1 MTKKRSSAIIV
12 NIMNNVNITNDERVL
27 EYQANKLQEL
37 IGELHNCCKERYTKE
52 ARAFRMPQ
60 AELRCLMLFE
70 GHKYLTGIQI
80 AGLLEVAKSRATVI
94 IENLEKKGLVQRSPD
109 PNDARVKLINL
120 TPKGQKK
127 VREIEEFMFTLHQQ
141 LLDQIAPG
149 QRAAVI
155 NALETLRSSMEAVK
169 ARLA

>member
-1 MTKKRSSAIIV
+1 
-12 NIMNNVNITNDERVL
+12 MNNVNRATDLRVI

-37 IGELHNCCKERYTKE
+37 ISELHNCCKERYTKE
-52 ARAFRMPQ
+52 AKAFRMPQ

-94 IENLEKKGLVQRSPD
+94 IENLEKKRLVQRSQA
-109 PNDARVKLINL
+109 PNDARVKLISL
-120 TPKGQKK
+120 TPTGQRK
-127 VREIEEFMFTLHQQ
+127 VREIEEFMFSLHQQ
-141 LLDQIAPG
+141 LLDHIDPA
-149 QRAAVI
+149 QRTGVI

-169 ARLA
+169 AQLT

>member
-1 MTKKRSSAIIV
+1 MNDV
-12 NIMNNVNITNDERVL
+12 NTTNDVRVL

-37 IGELHNCCKERYTKE
+37 ISEMHNCCKERYSDE
-52 ARAFRMPQ
+52 AKTFKLPQ
-60 AELRCLMLFE
+60 AELKCLMLFE

-94 IENLEKKGLVQRSPD
+94 IENLDKKGLVQRSQD

-120 TPKGQKK
+120 TPTGQRK

-141 LLDQIAPG
+141 LLGHIEPG
-149 QRAAVI
+149 QRSGVI
-155 NALETLRSSMEAVK
+155 SALETLRSSMEAIK
-169 ARLA
+169 AQLT

>member
-1 MTKKRSSAIIV
+1 MNDV
-12 NIMNNVNITNDERVL
+12 NATNDNRIL

-37 IGELHNCCKERYTKE
+37 ISELHNCCKERYSNE
-52 ARAFRMPQ
+52 AKAFKMPQ

-70 GHKYLTGIQI
+70 GHKYLTGIEI

-94 IENLEKKGLVQRSPD
+94 VENLEKKGLVKRSPD
-109 PNDARVKLINL
+109 RNDARVKLINL
-120 TPKGQKK
+120 TPSGQKK

-141 LLDQIAPG
+141 LLGQIEPG
-149 QRAAVI
+149 QRNSVI

-169 ARLA
+169 AQLT

>member
-1 MTKKRSSAIIV
+1 MNDV
-12 NIMNNVNITNDERVL
+12 NQTNDVRVL

-37 IGELHNCCKERYTKE
+37 IGELHNCCKERYATE
-52 ARAFRMPQ
+52 AKAFKVPQ

-80 AGLLEVAKSRATVI
+80 SGLLDVAKSRATVI
-94 IENLEKKGLVQRSPD
+94 IENLVKKGLVQRSQD

-120 TPKGQKK
+120 TPVGQRK

-141 LLDQIAPG
+141 LLDLIDPI
-149 QRAAVI
+149 QRTGVI
-155 NALETLRSSMEAVK
+155 TALETLRSSMEAVK
-169 ARLA
+169 SHLL

>member
-1 MTKKRSSAIIV
+1 MNDV
-12 NIMNNVNITNDERVL
+12 NSTLDIRVL

-37 IGELHNCCKERYTKE
+37 ISELHNCCKERYTHE
-52 ARAFRMPQ
+52 ARAFKMPQ

-94 IENLEKKGLVQRSPD
+94 IENLEKKGLVQRSQD

-120 TPKGQKK
+120 TPEGQRK
-127 VREIEEFMFTLHQQ
+127 VREIEEFLFSLHQQ
-141 LLDQIAPG
+141 LLDQIDPG
-149 QRAAVI
+149 QRPAVI
-155 NALETLRSSMEAVK
+155 SALETLRSSMEAVK
-169 ARLA
+169 AQLS

>member
-1 MTKKRSSAIIV
+1 MNEV
-12 NIMNNVNITNDERVL
+12 NSTIDVRVL

-37 IGELHNCCKERYTKE
+37 ISELHNCCKERYSNE
-52 ARAFRMPQ
+52 AKSFQMPQ

-70 GHKYLTGIQI
+70 GHKYLTGIEI

-120 TPKGQKK
+120 TPKGQRK
-127 VREIEEFMFTLHQQ
+127 VREIEEFMFSLHQQ
-141 LLDQIAPG
+141 LLGQIEPA
-149 QRAAVI
+149 QRAGVI
-155 NALETLRSSMEAVK
+155 NALETLRSSMESVK
-169 ARLA
+169 ALLA

>member
-1 MTKKRSSAIIV
+1 MNDV
-12 NIMNNVNITNDERVL
+12 NQTNDVRVL

-37 IGELHNCCKERYTKE
+37 IGELHNCCKERYATE
-52 ARAFRMPQ
+52 AKAFKVPQ

-80 AGLLEVAKSRATVI
+80 SGLLDVAKSRATVI
-94 IENLEKKGLVQRSPD
+94 IENLVKKGLVQRSQD

-120 TPKGQKK
+120 TPVGQRK

-141 LLDQIAPG
+141 LLDHIDPI
-149 QRAAVI
+149 QRTGVI
-155 NALETLRSSMEAVK
+155 TALETLRSSMEAVK
-169 ARLA
+169 SHLL

>member
-1 MTKKRSSAIIV
+1 
-12 NIMNNVNITNDERVL
+12 MNNVNRATDLRII

-37 IGELHNCCKERYTKE
+37 ISELHNCCKERYTKE
-52 ARAFRMPQ
+52 AKAFKMPQ

-94 IENLEKKGLVQRSPD
+94 IENLEKKRLVQRSQD
-109 PNDARVKLINL
+109 PNDARVKLISL
-120 TPKGQKK
+120 TPAGQRK
-127 VREIEEFMFTLHQQ
+127 VREIEEFMFSLHQQ
-141 LLDQIAPG
+141 LLAHIDPT
-149 QRAAVI
+149 QRTGVI

-169 ARLA
+169 AQFT

>member
-1 MTKKRSSAIIV
+1 
-12 NIMNNVNITNDERVL
+12 MNDIDTTNDERVV

-37 IGELHNCCKERYTKE
+37 ISELHNCCKERYSHE
-52 ARAFRMPQ
+52 AKAFMMPQ

-94 IENLEKKGLVQRSPD
+94 IENLDKKGLVQRSQD

-120 TPKGQKK
+120 TPTGQRK

-141 LLDQIAPG
+141 LLDNIDPV
-149 QRAAVI
+149 QRTGVI
-155 NALETLRSSMEAVK
+155 TALETLRTSMEAVK
-169 ARLA
+169 EQQ

>member
-1 MTKKRSSAIIV
+1 MNDV
-12 NIMNNVNITNDERVL
+12 NPTIDVRIL

-37 IGELHNCCKERYTKE
+37 ISELHNCCKERYSNE
-52 ARAFRMPQ
+52 AKAFQMPQ

-70 GHKYLTGIQI
+70 GHKYLTGIHI

-109 PNDARVKLINL
+109 PNDARVKLISL
-120 TPKGQKK
+120 TPAGQRK
-127 VREIEEFMFTLHQQ
+127 VREIEEFMFALHQQ
-141 LLDQIAPG
+141 LLGQIDPA
-149 QRAAVI
+149 QRNGVI

-169 ARLA
+169 ARLS

>member
-1 MTKKRSSAIIV
+1 
-12 NIMNNVNITNDERVL
+12 MNNVNRATDLRVI

-37 IGELHNCCKERYTKE
+37 ISELHNCCKERYTKE
-52 ARAFRMPQ
+52 AKAFKMPQ

-94 IENLEKKGLVQRSPD
+94 IENLEKKRLVQRSQD
-109 PNDARVKLINL
+109 PNDARVKLISL
-120 TPKGQKK
+120 TPAGQRK
-127 VREIEEFMFTLHQQ
+127 VREIEEFMFSLHQQ
-141 LLDQIAPG
+141 LLDHIEPA
-149 QRAAVI
+149 QRTGVI

-169 ARLA
+169 AQLL

>member
-1 MTKKRSSAIIV
+1 MNDV
-12 NIMNNVNITNDERVL
+12 NKTNDNRIL

-37 IGELHNCCKERYTKE
+37 ISELHNCCKERYSNE
-52 ARAFRMPQ
+52 AKAFKMPQ

-70 GHKYLTGIQI
+70 GHKYLTGIEI

-94 IENLEKKGLVQRSPD
+94 VENLEKKGLVKRSPD
-109 PNDARVKLINL
+109 RNDARVKLINL
-120 TPKGQKK
+120 TPSGQKK

-141 LLDQIAPG
+141 LLGQIEPG
-149 QRAAVI
+149 QRNSVI

-169 ARLA
+169 AQLT